1 MYSLH
6 NPKWPTGMI
15 LFASM
20 GLELM
25 FFPDVFPTPSP
36 MTDFNIWDYLRQ
48 SPQEMDLG
56 VGQVIGCP

>member
-1 MYSLH
+1 
-6 NPKWPTGMI
+6 MI